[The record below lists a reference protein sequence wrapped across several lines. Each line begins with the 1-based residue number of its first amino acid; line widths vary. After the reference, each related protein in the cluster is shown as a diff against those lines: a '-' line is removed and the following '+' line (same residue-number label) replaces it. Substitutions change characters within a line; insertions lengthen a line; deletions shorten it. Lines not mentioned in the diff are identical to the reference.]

1 MKIEITQQASSRI
14 QAQTFMSNTDVL
26 NLLNENTYINLG
38 HDLNKNNITH
48 FLSYS
53 RKDTK
58 CFILVVEEKSLELID
73 ILLFDND
80 ASQKWSIN
88 PNAISCI
95 TNEDFQLNAL
105 NKSDIVK
112 EAFTTTDINIYNIL
126 GDISKKNFKHR
137 KPTIKTNEK
146 SKKKLKT
153 KIYPIGKGDFRKI
166 VSNSL
171 GKTHNKVSGRLYCQ
185 YKKLHR
191 NIILDDKLED
201 IVIKNPKITTNSK
214 FITKEEFIE
223 MAGNILSSMKEK
235 DINRVWTRYKKTHY
249 PRFLNM
255 MQADIKTKLDLND
268 SSVLKN
274 QENIKNIII
283 NLNEKLDL
291 NIPTSIFSSQEYKDF
306 VEYNLA
312 EQ

>member
-1 MKIEITQQASSRI
+1 
-14 QAQTFMSNTDVL
+14 
-26 NLLNENTYINLG
+26 
-38 HDLNKNNITH
+38 
-48 FLSYS
+48 
-53 RKDTK
+53 
-58 CFILVVEEKSLELID
+58 
-73 ILLFDND
+73 
-80 ASQKWSIN
+80 
-88 PNAISCI
+88 
-95 TNEDFQLNAL
+95 
-105 NKSDIVK
+105 
-112 EAFTTTDINIYNIL
+112 
-126 GDISKKNFKHR
+126 
-137 KPTIKTNEK
+137 
-146 SKKKLKT
+146 
-153 KIYPIGKGDFRKI
+153 
-166 VSNSL
+166 
-171 GKTHNKVSGRLYCQ
+171 
-185 YKKLHR
+185 
-191 NIILDDKLED
+191 
-201 IVIKNPKITTNSK
+201 
-214 FITKEEFIE
+214 